1 MRTLL
6 TLGGVAVAV
15 AGLTVAVPVPAQATA
30 ALCQGKPAT
39 IEQADGTVQGTAGDD
54 VIVGGARTNVL
65 AGAGNDTVCTIGGDV
80 DGGPG
85 EDSIEMRLA
94 AGNDWG
100 ATLKDLEHFDVDFLD
115 TLANASLRWTETP
128 AVLTGSIGRPAPA
141 GTFDG
146 SVIAKAEKVT
156 VDLKRGF
163 VKLGPGLVLTVD
175 GFKDAS
181 AVGRKVRVRG
191 DDQRNYFHV
200 AGCDVV
206 ASGGDGNDHMWIERN
221 KFAGNCA
228 PARLLGQRGHDRLY
242 GGKTNDVL
250 IGGPGRGDT
259 AVGGPGKDVCIAEN
273 EGECER

>member
-15 AGLTVAVPVPAQATA
+15 AGLTVAVPASGQATA
-30 ALCQGKPAT
+30 AVCLGKPAT
-39 IEQADGTVQGTAGDD
+39 IEQAEGTVQGTAGDD

-100 ATLKDLEHFDVDFLD
+100 ATLTDLEHFDVAFLD
-115 TLANASLRWTETP
+115 TLAHASLRLTKTP
-128 AVLTGSIGRPAPA
+128 EVLTGSVSRPEPA
-141 GTFDG
+141 GTHDG
-146 SVIAKAEKVT
+146 SVIAKAKQVT
-156 VDLKRGF
+156 VDLQRGL
-163 VKLGPGLVLTVD
+163 VKLGPRLVLTID

-181 AVGRKVRVRG
+181 AVGRRVRVRG

-206 ASGGDGNDHMWIERN
+206 ATGGDDNDHMWIESN
-221 KFAGNCA
+221 KVAGNCA
-228 PARLLGQRGHDRLY
+228 PARLLGQRGNDRLS
-242 GGKTNDVL
+242 GNDGNDVL

-259 AVGGPGKDVCIAEN
+259 AWGYDGKDVCIAEH
-273 EGECER
+273 EHGCER